1 MISLVREGPGPGVP
15 PLFSARHLCV
25 SGHRA
30 TCISDSQASP
40 SAPHRHSV
48 SLDLIPTCPPIRL
61 CKAGACISVH
71 PHHSLLLWVWSP
83 WLQIWS
89 REDQWLVKIRWL
101 GGAKPSLEHQSPA
114 SWEQSAWELQLMG
127 GTRED
132 LRIGSSGGCKFS
144 PRRAA
149 GLGAG
154 PARVSDVTQE
164 ARDPNQAMEPNETRP
179 GTDVHGLDAS
189 FGQ

>member
-83 WLQIWS
+83 PPIADLVQGGPVASQDQMAGRGQAKPRTPVSCFLGAKRMGITARGGNRGGSENRLQWRLQI
-89 REDQWLVKIRWL
+89 
-101 GGAKPSLEHQSPA
+101 QSP
-114 SWEQSAWELQLMG
+114 Q
-127 GTRED
+127 
-132 LRIGSSGGCKFS
+132 GC
-144 PRRAA
+144 
-149 GLGAG
+149 GAG
-154 PARVSDVTQE
+154 SWSSKSLRCD
-164 ARDPNQAMEPNETRP
+164 TRSQGP
-179 GTDVHGLDAS
+179 
-189 FGQ
+189 